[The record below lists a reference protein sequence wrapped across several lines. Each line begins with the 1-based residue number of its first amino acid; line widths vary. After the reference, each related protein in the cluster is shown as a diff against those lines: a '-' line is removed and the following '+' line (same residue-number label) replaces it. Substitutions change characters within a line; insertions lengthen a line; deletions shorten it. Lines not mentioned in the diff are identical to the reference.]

1 MSMFKANP
9 NHPMALLFLDAIDST
24 LTTGLCSYLTHRRHS
39 EYGLSCNLCEKA
51 RTFLDAE
58 IDQMYADKCAKVPV
72 ANQILPKLQYLDYPV
87 EAYLYEHAGRQATSM
102 YHSCEYKMD
111 PSTEA
116 GRLRRWWA
124 YNLAA
129 AAERAYP
136 ELLTQ

>member
-39 EYGLSCNLCEKA
+39 AYGLSSNLCEKA

-72 ANQILPKLQYLDYPV
+72 ANQILPKHQYLDYPV
-87 EAYLYEHAGRQATSM
+87 EAYLYEHAGRQAASM